1 MMKQIFIIL
10 FFISFFFMNAQEKLK
25 YITSNAEGHYSLL
38 TDTVKESFF
47 GDENRKYLEAWVKVV
62 KIKKVKNKSVMTETM
77 TKFMVDCNNRKFKI
91 LARTEYNSKGGIV
104 KSENFDEYGNFINAV
119 PESTGATI
127 INAICSN

>member
-1 MMKQIFIIL
+1 MKQIFTIIIL
-10 FFISFFFMNAQEKLK
+10 ICSFFVNAQEKLK
-25 YITSNAEGHYSLL
+25 YITSNAEGHYNLL

-47 GDENRKYLEAWVKVV
+47 GDENGKFLEAWIKVV

-77 TKFMVDCNNRKFKI
+77 TKFMVDCNNNNKFKI

-104 KSENFDEYGNFINAV
+104 KSENFDEYGDFISAV

-127 INAICSN
+127 VHSICAN